1 MQGNEN
7 LPLILHPGSGL
18 ALVKPQGGRIV
29 TEMVGGAL
37 ALSTKQA
44 HPEFKV
50 VCGLCGSKEGYKRS
64 EEFYDCKNSK
74 CKVRV
79 FTTVAKRALSEDEI
93 RTLIEKRI
101 VGPLNGFRSRNGK
114 DFSAALMIKDDS
126 KLVFVIDEDSDL
138 DQNF

>member
-37 ALSTKQA
+37 ALSTKKA
-44 HPEFKV
+44 HSELKV
-50 VCGLCGSKEGYKRS
+50 VCGFCGSPEGYKRT

-79 FTTVAKRALSEDEI
+79 FTTMARRALSGDEI
-93 RTLIEKRI
+93 RTLIEKRF
-101 VGPLNGFRSRNGK
+101 VGPLNGFHSKNGK

-126 KLVFVIDEDSDL
+126 KVAFVFEDSDL
-138 DQNF
+138 DQSL